1 MYRYGEACLVGKRR
15 EGGLS
20 LLLDNVVAVAV
31 LSLPVFMPLMV
42 PLSEEGVFL
51 ESEGRRNFRR
61 GGDISTSVPKLP

>member
-1 MYRYGEACLVGKRR
+1 MVGKRR

-20 LLLDNVVAVAV
+20 LLLDNGVAVAV

-42 PLSEEGVFL
+42 PLSEEEVFL
-51 ESEGRRNFRR
+51 ESEGRRNFRC